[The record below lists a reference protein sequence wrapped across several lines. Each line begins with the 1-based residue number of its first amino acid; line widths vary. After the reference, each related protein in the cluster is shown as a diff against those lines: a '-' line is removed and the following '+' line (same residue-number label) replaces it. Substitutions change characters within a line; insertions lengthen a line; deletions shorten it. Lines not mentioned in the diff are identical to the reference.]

1 MKKILLLA
9 VALGVSASVSAQVKT
24 DKTMKPMS
32 NMGVTSSMKTPML
45 KYSTMANMNMM
56 MSGHN
61 VDISPAPG
69 YKILSHRVR
78 GHTATL
84 TYASNN
90 AKGLFD
96 LYNTALVGESWKE
109 DMGMKMGM
117 VKSGEYA
124 EAYVMKNW
132 KLDLMTQTR
141 GSRTVVT
148 IKTH

>member
-1 MKKILLLA
+1 MKKILLWA

-24 DKTMKPMS
+24 DKTMKSMSSMGTTS
-32 NMGVTSSMKTPML
+32 NMKAPML
-45 KYSTMANMNMM
+45 KYSMMANMNMM

-61 VDISPAPG
+61 VDISPATG

-84 TYASNN
+84 TYASSN

-96 LYNTALVGESWKE
+96 FYNTALAGEGWKE

-117 VKSGEYA
+117 MKSGEYA
-124 EAYVMKNW
+124 EAYMMKNW
-132 KLDLMTQTR
+132 KLDLMTQIR
-141 GSRTVVT
+141 GRRTVVT